1 MNIMISKDKSETS
14 DQSIV
19 VEDLSAQNAKA
30 IEGGGRVGDDKRQ
43 DYLKIHLKE
52 DI

>member
-1 MNIMISKDKSETS
+1 MNIMISKDNRETN

-19 VEDLSAQNAKA
+19 IENLSVQNAEA
-30 IEGGGRVGDDKRQ
+30 IQGGGRVGDDKRQ